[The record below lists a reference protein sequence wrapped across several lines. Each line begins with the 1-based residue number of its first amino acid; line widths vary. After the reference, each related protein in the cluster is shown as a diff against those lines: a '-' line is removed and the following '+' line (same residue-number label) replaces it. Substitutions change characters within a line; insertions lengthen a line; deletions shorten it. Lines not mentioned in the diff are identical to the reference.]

1 MITYTLG
8 SFVIPYT
15 SSKGWT
21 RWGALRLFDLSSYI
35 RIEESVR
42 SLVMLTITLIAL
54 VLAIPLSSTFVP
66 NHLGDNT
73 VRKATISATLYTR
86 IVAIALLFAAVLSY
100 NCFST
105 MSLDALDAGVGLY
118 SGLIH
123 ATTVTQSMEV
133 FLLVSG
139 ALVLLP

>member
-1 MITYTLG
+1 
-8 SFVIPYT
+8 
-15 SSKGWT
+15 
-21 RWGALRLFDLSSYI
+21 
-35 RIEESVR
+35 
-42 SLVMLTITLIAL
+42 MLTITLIAL
-54 VLAIPLSSTFVP
+54 VLAIPLSSTVTSTTDASV
-66 NHLGDNT
+66 GYK
-73 VRKATISATLYTR
+73 VRKTTISATLFTR
-86 IVAIALLFAAVLSY
+86 IVAIALLFAAALSY

-105 MSLDALDAGVGLY
+105 VGPQGSLDPLDAGVGLY

>member
-1 MITYTLG
+1 
-8 SFVIPYT
+8 
-15 SSKGWT
+15 
-21 RWGALRLFDLSSYI
+21 
-35 RIEESVR
+35 
-42 SLVMLTITLIAL
+42 MLTITLITL
-54 VLAIPLSSTFVP
+54 VLAIPLASTIVSVP
-66 NHLGDNT
+66 RVALTGGEDK
-73 VRKATISATLYTR
+73 VRKATISATLFTR
-86 IVAIALLFAAVLSY
+86 IVAIALLFAAALSY

-105 MSLDALDAGVGLY
+105 VSLDSLDAGVGLY

>member
-1 MITYTLG
+1 
-8 SFVIPYT
+8 
-15 SSKGWT
+15 
-21 RWGALRLFDLSSYI
+21 
-35 RIEESVR
+35 
-42 SLVMLTITLIAL
+42 MLTITLIAL
-54 VLAIPLSSTFVP
+54 VLAIPLSSTAIST
-66 NHLGDNT
+66 GDT
-73 VRKATISATLYTR
+73 VGYKVRKTTISATLFTR
-86 IVAIALLFAAVLSY
+86 IVAIALLFSAALSY

-105 MSLDALDAGVGLY
+105 VSLESLDAGVGLY